1 VIISV
6 FNDLNYQRVT
16 RFSCLFSEDN
26 LSQRQKT
33 SIESEE
39 GIEPSTH
46 NEERPRGL
54 ESNQS
59 RQTLILQY
67 TAKTLYNTTL
77 KM

>member
-1 VIISV
+1 MSQA
-6 FNDLNYQRVT
+6 F
-16 RFSCLFSEDN
+16 FSF
-26 LSQRQKT
+26 
-33 SIESEE
+33 IFESEE

-67 TAKTLYNTTL
+67 TKKSQYNTTL

>member
-1 VIISV
+1 MSQA
-6 FNDLNYQRVT
+6 F
-16 RFSCLFSEDN
+16 FSF
-26 LSQRQKT
+26 
-33 SIESEE
+33 IFESEE

-67 TAKTLYNTTL
+67 TKKKPYKSSVFFNFLKIFGNPQMEYTLIRAIYPR
-77 KM
+77 

>member
-1 VIISV
+1 MS
-6 FNDLNYQRVT
+6 DLNYQRVT
-16 RFSCLFSEDN
+16 RFSCLFYEDN

-59 RQTLILQY
+59 LQSLIPQY
-67 TAKTLYNTTL
+67 TAKILLNTTL
-77 KM
+77 IM

>member
-1 VIISV
+1 MSQA
-6 FNDLNYQRVT
+6 F
-16 RFSCLFSEDN
+16 FSF
-26 LSQRQKT
+26 
-33 SIESEE
+33 IFESEE

-67 TAKTLYNTTL
+67 TKKKPYESSYFFN
-77 KM
+77 